1 MERFNSHSIT
11 DLRIR
16 ESPPP
21 PSQLLLPF
29 QTSLTSLLS
38 GTSIQITLPNG
49 SHRSINVNCTS
60 VPSSNGTSSPTIWIE
75 SSAAHGIVD
84 FLGLAQHLTYT
95 HSRNF
100 CSYDPPNFGWS
111 ERLHSDYKNYYDYF
125 FPMLEA
131 LGRGNED
138 IALVG
143 WGGGVDNVVR
153 HAIERPD
160 IVKGLVLLDAAPAG
174 IEWMDAQRANNWT
187 EAEMLRYRSS
197 DLSGR
202 VELAQLIL
210 SLGIPW

>member
-1 MERFNSHSIT
+1 
-11 DLRIR
+11 
-16 ESPPP
+16 
-21 PSQLLLPF
+21 
-29 QTSLTSLLS
+29 
-38 GTSIQITLPNG
+38 
-49 SHRSINVNCTS
+49 
-60 VPSSNGTSSPTIWIE
+60 
-75 SSAAHGIVD
+75 
-84 FLGLAQHLTYT
+84 
-95 HSRNF
+95 
-100 CSYDPPNFGWS
+100 
-111 ERLHSDYKNYYDYF
+111 
-125 FPMLEA
+125 MLEA

-153 HAIERPD
+153 HAIERPN
-160 IVKGLVLLDAAPAG
+160 IVKGLVLLDAAPDG